1 MNHPKTSDMKSSWA
15 VGLMT
20 GTVLDGFI
28 DIAMIRS
35 DGETI
40 DEFGPWEL
48 APYPTDI
55 RSLLAETLD
64 IAREWQFKGPEPEIF
79 RKAEIALTE
88 AQSLAVNL
96 FLEKHGFQSSDIA
109 AVGFHGQTVLHV
121 APQGGNRGFTRQLGD
136 GAIMSRIVGTDVV
149 FDFRSAD
156 VEAGG
161 QGAPLSAIYH
171 KAMLQKIGAGA
182 DHAMLNLGGV
192 ANITWCNSSDMIAFD
207 TGPANAPVND
217 WIRAKTGKEMDRD
230 GKIAASGNV
239 DEERLRVLL
248 SHPFLHAPYPKSL
261 DRFDFPASMADG
273 LGLED
278 GAATLTAF
286 TAGAVGKALDLL
298 PERPKKIVV
307 CGGGRK
313 NPVMMKEISKRAN
326 VEVIIADDVG
336 LRGDAVEAEC
346 FAYLAMRSLKGL
358 PLSFPHTTGVA
369 KPQTGG
375 RIARRRDL
383 EISS

>member
-1 MNHPKTSDMKSSWA
+1 MKSSWA

-40 DEFGPWEL
+40 DDFGPWEL

-55 RSLLAETLD
+55 RALLAETLD
-64 IAREWQFKGPEPEIF
+64 VAREWKFKGPDPEIF

-88 AQSLAVNL
+88 AQSEAVNL
-96 FLEKHGFQSSDIA
+96 FLQKHGFRSSEIA
-109 AVGFHGQTVLHV
+109 AVGFHGQTVLHM
-121 APQGGNRGFTRQLGD
+121 APQGGKRGFTRQLGD
-136 GAIMSRIVGTDVV
+136 GAIMSRIVGADVV

-182 DHAMLNLGGV
+182 DAAILNLGGV
-192 ANITWCNSSDMIAFD
+192 ANITWCGANDMIAFD

-217 WIRAKTGKEMDRD
+217 WIRARTGQEMDRD
-230 GKIAASGNV
+230 GKIAASGKV
-239 DEERLRVLL
+239 DEERLEKLL
-248 SHPFLHAPYPKSL
+248 RHPFLHASYPKSL

-273 LGLED
+273 LDLND

-298 PERPKKIVV
+298 PERPKNIVV

-313 NPVMMKEISKRAN
+313 NPLMMKEIEKRAG
-326 VEVIIADDVG
+326 VKVTTADDAG

-346 FAYLAMRSLKGL
+346 FAYLAMRSLQGL

-369 KPQTGG
+369 KPMTGG
-375 RIARRRDL
+375 RIAR
-383 EISS
+383 SSGVK